1 MAPAN
6 TSAFNKDEKVF
17 CFHHELLYEARI
29 VDVRRVDEKDKNS
42 PWEYL
47 VHYKGWKNT
56 WDDWVPQDRL
66 RKLTDEYRELAANLK
81 KDLIAQ
87 DSRRQP
93 AQTKSTKKGGKDER
107 GSEGR
112 DSAAPSSKRR
122 KEKDNEI
129 ETTLACSK
137 KRKASGMS
145 ADAPDDISG
154 PSNSPTE
161 GNKDGKILDFW
172 AIDRMLGGRPP
183 RDPPEYLSRGTNDLG
198 LFWAPCPSGTL
209 NYEQRKIDNEGGV
222 ARPVKT
228 DYSLLNSDSLVPYE
242 KSKPMKKKQKPE
254 DQTPDGEDRALDE
267 ELLHMEK
274 PDRGDKHATFK
285 CILDVED
292 HFMGKPMINMY
303 IPDTIKGYLVDDWEY
318 VTKNYQL
325 VPLPAKYPVNWI
337 MDEYFDQ
344 EKVNRRLGSP
354 EAQFLEEVRIGI
366 KEWFKRALG
375 KTLLYRFEREQYSD
389 VSAWWEDV
397 TDPNDKWYGRGVGD
411 CYGVEH
417 LCRLLGISSFRSSSQ
432 LFTNT
437 SFFPLQVKIP
447 EYISHTNMDA
457 QSINTMR
464 KELDQFMSW
473 LARNAPEFMCKEYT
487 QATQEYIERATGSS
501 GR

>member
-1 MAPAN
+1 MQTIAKMAPAN

-129 ETTLACSK
+129 ET
-137 KRKASGMS
+137 
-145 ADAPDDISG
+145 
-154 PSNSPTE
+154 
-161 GNKDGKILDFW
+161 
-172 AIDRMLGGRPP
+172 
-183 RDPPEYLSRGTNDLG
+183 
-198 LFWAPCPSGTL
+198 
-209 NYEQRKIDNEGGV
+209 
-222 ARPVKT
+222 
-228 DYSLLNSDSLVPYE
+228 
-242 KSKPMKKKQKPE
+242 
-254 DQTPDGEDRALDE
+254 
-267 ELLHMEK
+267 
-274 PDRGDKHATFK
+274 
-285 CILDVED
+285 ED

-417 LCRLLGISSFRSSSQ
+417 LCRLL
-432 LFTNT
+432 
-437 SFFPLQVKIP
+437 VKIP